1 MHLQRVSVRLCRREA
16 DEGQH
21 AAARQTLHVAQ
32 YLSVRL
38 ARQELAVHRA
48 LHERAEQTSPAQL
61 THSRQYLPHT
71 TPHHLHVRTCT
82 NRYCHD
88 VTRIHTA
95 EHHIMT
101 SHSS

>member
-38 ARQELAVHRA
+38 ARQELTVHRA
-48 LHERAEQTSPAQL
+48 LHERAKQTSSAQL
-61 THSRQYLPHT
+61 AQSRQYLPHT
-71 TPHHLHVRTCT
+71 TQHSSASYTCT
-82 NRYCHD
+82 KQ
-88 VTRIHTA
+88 VL
-95 EHHIMT
+95 
-101 SHSS
+101 S